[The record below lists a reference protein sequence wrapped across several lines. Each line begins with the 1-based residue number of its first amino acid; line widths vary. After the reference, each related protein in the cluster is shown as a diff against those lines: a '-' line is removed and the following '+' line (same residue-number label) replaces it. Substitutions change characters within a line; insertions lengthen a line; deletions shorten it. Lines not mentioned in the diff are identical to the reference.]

1 MIIIK
6 PSALTLAI
14 CSIISLGVI
23 SCNSANIKTSEKTA
37 TPQANSKASIVAIPA
52 WRKAASHTL
61 TRGAKDAIFP
71 AAKNGDLPKLKK
83 LIAGGIEVN
92 YRNFNGE
99 TVLHIAASRGNLAM
113 VQYLLTQGADINA
126 MTGKKWQP
134 IHHAMRFEH
143 ATVANYL
150 IAHKASLQTKT
161 SDGLTA
167 LELAKASQNSAIK
180 SIIATRSR

>member
-6 PSALTLAI
+6 PSTLAMCFI
-14 CSIISLGVI
+14 VNLCLI
-23 SCNSANIKTSEKTA
+23 SCNSANTKISANTV
-37 TPQANSKASIVAIPA
+37 TPEVKSKPPIVPTIPA

-99 TVLHIAASRGNLAM
+99 TVLHIVSPLKLR
-113 VQYLLTQGADINA
+113 
-126 MTGKKWQP
+126 
-134 IHHAMRFEH
+134 
-143 ATVANYL
+143 
-150 IAHKASLQTKT
+150 
-161 SDGLTA
+161 
-167 LELAKASQNSAIK
+167 
-180 SIIATRSR
+180 

>member
-6 PSALTLAI
+6 PSTLAM
-14 CSIISLGVI
+14 CSIINLCLI
-23 SCNSANIKTSEKTA
+23 SCNSANTKTSANTV
-37 TPQANSKASIVAIPA
+37 TPEVKSKPSAAPIPA

-83 LIAGGIEVN
+83 LMAGGIDIN

-99 TVLHIAASRGNLAM
+99 TVLHIAASRGNLVM
-113 VQYLLTQGADINA
+113 VQYLLRQGADINA
-126 MTGKKWQP
+126 ITGKKWQP

-143 ATVANYL
+143 AVVANYL
-150 IAHKASLQTKT
+150 IAHKASLRTKT

-167 LELAKASQNSAIK
+167 LELAKASQKSAIQ
-180 SIIATRSR
+180 SIIKQHTL